1 MPSLE
6 ITETEKQLGFK
17 IGKMPNPLGNYAFQK
32 KYLDVVLCEIDGN
45 NVVLKFKQSLPLSE
59 VAYIHQCKDGGI
71 WDVAG
76 SIEYD
81 PETAVR
87 KARAKLQGTNRN
99 ACA

>member
-32 KYLDVVLCEIDGN
+32 KFLDVVLCQIDEN
-45 NVVLKFKQSLPLSE
+45 NVVLKFNQSLPLSGA
-59 VAYIHQCKDGGI
+59 AYIHQCKDGGI
-71 WDVAG
+71 WDAAG
-76 SIEYD
+76 RIEYD

-87 KARAKLQGTNRN
+87 KARARLRGAKRN
-99 ACA
+99 ECA

>member
-1 MPSLE
+1 MFSTE

-32 KYLDVVLCEIDGN
+32 KYLDAALYEIDEN
-45 NVVLKFKQSLPLSE
+45 NMVVKFNQSLPLSG
-59 VAYIHQCKDGGI
+59 VAYVHQCNDGGI
-71 WDVAG
+71 WDVVG
-76 SIEYD
+76 GIEYD

-87 KARAKLQGTNRN
+87 KAKAKQQGAKRN